1 MRNGGQTL
9 PQAAAQLK
17 PAGPAEHM
25 GTVGIK
31 YSNEHSELDYL
42 VYIIIVSVLKFRFS
56 VKTTEIWKNL
66 PYVFTS
72 LC

>member
-9 PQAAAQLK
+9 PQAAVQLK

-31 YSNEHSELDYL
+31 YSNIQSKGDYL
-42 VYIIIVSVLKFRFS
+42 VYIIIPSVLKFRFS

-66 PYVFTS
+66 PPVFT
-72 LC
+72 

>member
-25 GTVGIK
+25 GTVANKVGIK
-31 YSNEHSELDYL
+31 YSNILWGSLQ
-42 VYIIIVSVLKFRFS
+42 
-56 VKTTEIWKNL
+56 IWTRSSGKGGIGASPGTHHTLETNKQI
-66 PYVFTS
+66 F
-72 LC
+72 

>member
-17 PAGPAEHM
+17 PAGPAEHT

-31 YSNEHSELDYL
+31 YSNIQRKRDYL
-42 VYIIIVSVLKFRFS
+42 VYIIIASVLKFRFA
-56 VKTTEIWKNL
+56 VKTTKI
-66 PYVFTS
+66 
-72 LC
+72 